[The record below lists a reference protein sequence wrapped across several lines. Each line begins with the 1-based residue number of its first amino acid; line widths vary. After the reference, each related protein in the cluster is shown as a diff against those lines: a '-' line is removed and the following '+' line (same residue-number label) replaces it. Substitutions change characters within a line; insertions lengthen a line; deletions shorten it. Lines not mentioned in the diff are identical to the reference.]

1 MSKRTI
7 GRPSRID
14 DPEYYQAVCKR
25 VRELGREG
33 KSFSQISALI
43 DVPKKT
49 MLRWAD
55 KYEDFRTALA
65 RAKELEQAWWEDKG
79 QESLTDKTFN
89 ANLWIKSMQARFKDE
104 YTETRKQEVTGK
116 DGKDLIP
123 EGEMSL
129 FETARGVAYLLRMG
143 EIEMQEALETEKKRQ

>member
-1 MSKRTI
+1 MSKRVI
-7 GRPSRID
+7 GRPSRMD
-14 DPEYYQAVCKR
+14 DLEYYQAICKR
-25 VRELGREG
+25 VIELGEEG
-33 KSFSQISALI
+33 KSFSQISAMI

-49 MLRWAD
+49 MLRWAE
-55 KYEDFRTALA
+55 KYEDFRTALT

-79 QESLTDKTFN
+79 QESLADKTFN
-89 ANLWIKSMQARFKDE
+89 ANLWIKCMQARFKDE